1 MVLKSLLCGCACVS
15 VLAVALPAAAQD
27 AGDNEKNAVSRVL
40 QTVTVTAT
48 KKADAENIQDV
59 PLSVT
64 AFNSDS
70 IEALKVRDLTNLSY
84 STPNVSM
91 DDVGTTRGT
100 ANFSI
105 RGLGIN
111 SSIPSIDPAVGIFV
125 DGVYL
130 GINNGVIFDLF
141 DVDSIEVLRGPQ
153 GLLFGRNTTGGAVL
167 INTGNPRDEFGY
179 KLKASVE
186 GPVDDGRG
194 GPSATVQ
201 GVVTGPIVEGKLNGK
216 LGVYYN
222 TDDGYFKNLYNG
234 DNQGEAQTTIVRSAL
249 EWLPSDQLTMLG
261 KVEYFQ
267 SRSDGPA
274 SQNRGLYE
282 RDSFDLAID
291 APGYSDTESW
301 FATLRADLDVAFGN
315 GTVTNILG
323 YRDFTSSALSDI
335 DALPFF
341 GFHAGAVTD
350 QEQISNELRYA
361 GNFGR
366 ADVTTGVY
374 YFSQDVAYDEVRDLP
389 PLSPLTFYG
398 GGSQDHTVYGIFG
411 QVEYALT
418 DKLRGIVGLR
428 YANEEK
434 DAAVTYIRP
443 RPECSVVAGSCSA
456 SGSNPY
462 IPTENNGFTDSD
474 SWSNWTPKIG
484 FQYMP
489 EDATQIYGNYTRGFR
504 SGGYNFRITA
514 PAAFE
519 AIFPSDKPRSFD
531 QETVDSYEIGVKH
544 QTQDGRAQINGAL
557 FYTSIKDMQREL
569 NLSDPTAGVVQTI
582 LNTADAGIKGIE
594 LEGRYAFT
602 ENFLVTANVGLI
614 DAQYDKVRFD
624 ISGDGVVDA
633 ADKALALPRVP
644 ETTWGVGFIW
654 DVDLGDKGTLVSR
667 ANFQHRDEF
676 AYSDNNFG
684 WVQAADM
691 VDANLTWNTPYRGL
705 SVSIYGKNLLDEVTA
720 GGDTQVPFGG
730 LLSNGINLPFDAYPA
745 AGTFSPLSKGRRIGL
760 EVSLE
765 H

>member
-201 GVVTGPIVEGKLNGK
+201 GVITGPIVEGKLNGK

-398 GGSQDHTVYGIFG
+398 GGSQDHAVYGIFG

-456 SGSNPY
+456 SGTNPY

-474 SWSNWTPKIG
+474 SWSNWTPKVG

-730 LLSNGINLPFDAYPA
+730 PLSNGINLPFDAYPA

>member
-201 GVVTGPIVEGKLNGK
+201 GVITGPIVEGKLNGK

-234 DNQGEAQTTIVRSAL
+234 DNQGEAQTTIVRGAL

-301 FATLRADLDVAFGN
+301 FATLRADFDVAFGN

-398 GGSQDHTVYGIFG
+398 GGSQDHAVYGIFG

-456 SGSNPY
+456 NGTNPY

-474 SWSNWTPKIG
+474 SWSNWTPKVG

-614 DAQYDKVRFD
+614 DAQYDKVQFD

-730 LLSNGINLPFDAYPA
+730 PLSNGVNLPFDAYPA

>member
-1 MVLKSLLCGCACVS
+1 M
-15 VLAVALPAAAQD
+15 
-27 AGDNEKNAVSRVL
+27 
-40 QTVTVTAT
+40 
-48 KKADAENIQDV
+48 

-201 GVVTGPIVEGKLNGK
+201 GVITGPIVEGKLNGK

-234 DNQGEAQTTIVRSAL
+234 DNQGEAQTTIVRGAL

-301 FATLRADLDVAFGN
+301 FATLRADFDVAFGN

-398 GGSQDHTVYGIFG
+398 GGSQDHAVYGIFG

-456 SGSNPY
+456 NGTNPY

-474 SWSNWTPKIG
+474 SWSNWTPKVG

-614 DAQYDKVRFD
+614 DAQYDKVQFD

-633 ADKALALPRVP
+633 ADKALGA
-644 ETTWGVGFIW
+644 
-654 DVDLGDKGTLVSR
+654 S
-667 ANFQHRDEF
+667 AC
-676 AYSDNNFG
+676 S
-684 WVQAADM
+684 
-691 VDANLTWNTPYRGL
+691 
-705 SVSIYGKNLLDEVTA
+705 
-720 GGDTQVPFGG
+720 
-730 LLSNGINLPFDAYPA
+730 
-745 AGTFSPLSKGRRIGL
+745 
-760 EVSLE
+760 
-765 H
+765 

>member
-1 MVLKSLLCGCACVS
+1 MVLKSLLRGCACAS
-15 VLAVALPAAAQD
+15 VLAIALPAAAQD
-27 AGDNEKNAVSRVL
+27 VGDNEKNAVSRVL

-64 AFNSDS
+64 AFNSHS

-100 ANFSI
+100 ANFAI

-179 KLKASVE
+179 KLKASIE

-234 DNQGEAQTTIVRSAL
+234 DNQGEAQTTIVRGAL

-274 SQNRGLYE
+274 AQNRGLYE

-301 FATLRADLDVAFGN
+301 FATLRADLDVAFGS

-398 GGSQDHTVYGIFG
+398 GGSQDHAVYGIFG

-456 SGSNPY
+456 SGANPY

-474 SWSNWTPKIG
+474 SWSNWTPKVG
-484 FQYMP
+484 FQYTP
-489 EDATQIYGNYTRGFR
+489 GDATQIYGNYTRGFR

-602 ENFLVTANVGLI
+602 DGFLVTANIGLI

-633 ADKALALPRVP
+633 VDKALALPRVP

-691 VDANLTWNTPYRGL
+691 VDANLTWNTPYKGL

-730 LLSNGINLPFDAYPA
+730 PLSNGVNQPFDVYPA
-745 AGTFSPLSKGRRIGL
+745 AGTFSTLSKGRRIGL
-760 EVSLE
+760 EISLE
-765 H
+765 R

>member
-201 GVVTGPIVEGKLNGK
+201 GVITGPIVEGKLNGK

-234 DNQGEAQTTIVRSAL
+234 DNQGEAQTTIVRGAL

-398 GGSQDHTVYGIFG
+398 GGSQDHAVYGIFG

-456 SGSNPY
+456 NGTNPY

-474 SWSNWTPKIG
+474 SWSNWTPKVG

-730 LLSNGINLPFDAYPA
+730 PLSNGINLPFDAHPA

>member
-456 SGSNPY
+456 SGTNPY

-474 SWSNWTPKIG
+474 SWSNWTPKVG

-624 ISGDGVVDA
+624 ISGDGVVDS

-730 LLSNGINLPFDAYPA
+730 PLSNGVNLPFDAYPA

>member
-201 GVVTGPIVEGKLNGK
+201 GVITGPIVEGKLNGK

-234 DNQGEAQTTIVRSAL
+234 DNQGEAQTTIVRGAL

-301 FATLRADLDVAFGN
+301 FATLRADFDVAFGN

-398 GGSQDHTVYGIFG
+398 GGSQDHAVYGIFG

-456 SGSNPY
+456 NGTNPY

-474 SWSNWTPKIG
+474 SWSNWTPKVG

-730 LLSNGINLPFDAYPA
+730 PLSNGVNLPFDAYPA

>member
-201 GVVTGPIVEGKLNGK
+201 GVITGPIVEGKLNGK

-474 SWSNWTPKIG
+474 SWSNWTPKVG

-730 LLSNGINLPFDAYPA
+730 PLSNGVNLPFDAYPA